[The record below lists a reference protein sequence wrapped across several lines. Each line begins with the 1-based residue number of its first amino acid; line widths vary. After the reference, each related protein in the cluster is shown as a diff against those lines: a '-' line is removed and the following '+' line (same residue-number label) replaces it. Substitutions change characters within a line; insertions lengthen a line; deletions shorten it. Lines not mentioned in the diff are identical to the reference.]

1 MLDRIALKA
10 EAKSIVKSAA
20 VSAYVFTLI
29 YLAFLFVLD
38 LILEFATGA
47 TAADLSMVLEMEIP
61 FPTLGLSPLMVTF
74 ISILVSLI
82 SMVLSTGY
90 LIYHLGIRKNHTMP
104 YATLFDGFAFVGKI
118 IVLQIMI
125 AVFTFLWSLLLFF
138 PGIIA
143 AYRYRYALYNLC
155 DNPQLSPSEALNMSK
170 AQTRGYKWQ
179 LFVLDLSFLGW
190 NILCAL
196 TLGILSIWIAPY
208 IQQTDVGFF
217 EEIKRRS
224 GIGYLPME
232 DGQFHRDDRFE
243 QNSDTEPHA
252 YDPER

>member
-1 MLDRIALKA
+1 MLNRVQLKA
-10 EAKSIVKSAA
+10 EAKTITKGAA

-29 YLAFLFVLD
+29 YLVISFVLTG
-38 LILEFATGA
+38 ISEFASGA
-47 TAADLSMVLEMEIP
+47 TAADLSMMLDMEIP
-61 FPTLGLSPLMVTF
+61 FPTMGLSPLMGTF
-74 ISILVSLI
+74 ISILIALI
-82 SMVLSTGY
+82 STVLSAGY
-90 LIYHLGIRKNHTMP
+90 VIYHLGVRKGRTMP
-104 YATLFDGFAFVGKI
+104 YATLFDGFTFVGKI
-118 IVLQIMI
+118 IILQILI

-143 AYRYRYALYNLC
+143 AYRYRFALYNLC

-196 TLGILSIWIAPY
+196 TLGILSIWIMPY
-208 IQQTDVGFF
+208 IQQTDIGFF

-224 GIGYLPME
+224 GVGYMPTE

-243 QNSDTEPHA
+243 QGGGTDQNT

>member
-1 MLDRIALKA
+1 MLNRVQLKA
-10 EAKSIVKSAA
+10 EAKTITKGAA

-29 YLAFLFVLD
+29 YLVISFVLTG
-38 LILEFATGA
+38 ISEFATGA
-47 TAADLSMVLEMEIP
+47 TAADLSMMLDMEIP
-61 FPTLGLSPLMVTF
+61 FPTMGLSPLMVTF
-74 ISILVSLI
+74 ISILIALI
-82 SMVLSTGY
+82 STVLSAGY
-90 LIYHLGIRKNHTMP
+90 VIYHLGVRKGRTMP
-104 YATLFDGFAFVGKI
+104 YATLFDGFTFVGKI
-118 IVLQIMI
+118 IILQILI

-143 AYRYRYALYNLC
+143 AYRYRFALYNLC

-196 TLGILSIWIAPY
+196 TLGILSIWIMPY
-208 IQQTDVGFF
+208 IQQTDIGFF

-224 GIGYLPME
+224 GVGYLPTE

-243 QNSDTEPHA
+243 QGGGTDQNT